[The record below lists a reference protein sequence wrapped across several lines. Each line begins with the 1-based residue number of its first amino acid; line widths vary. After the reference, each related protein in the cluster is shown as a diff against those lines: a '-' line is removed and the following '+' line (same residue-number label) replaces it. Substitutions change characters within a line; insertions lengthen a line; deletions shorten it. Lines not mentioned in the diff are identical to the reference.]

1 MEDPDLLAQGYFNFW
16 REQQGWPMIPKEVL
30 GAAGDL
36 IKEAEAEGTQFTFC
50 DVPIQHL
57 TLEEARAAL
66 AMMYHHRFRLG
77 GDIADMEAG

>member
-1 MEDPDLLAQGYFNFW
+1 MEDPDLLAQGYFIFW
-16 REQQGWPMIPKEVL
+16 REQQGWPMIPKEFL
-30 GAAGDL
+30 DAAGEL

-66 AMMYHHRFRLG
+66 AMIYHHRFRLR
-77 GDIADMEAG
+77 GDMADLEA